1 MHMAKI
7 LFLAAVLVV
16 SAALQVNAQAPE
28 AATQAPA
35 DAPQTPAEPP
45 PPQTPTEKP
54 QPPVMPPQ
62 TQTPPPST
70 STSSPEGRGIFFNI
84 NIGGQSREQTFTE
97 SATFPLYNETGAVAT
112 THAIGGSAIFDIS
125 VGMRVWRNL
134 GVAIG
139 YSSFKDD
146 DDAGVTARVPHPVLF
161 QQPRTETT
169 TAALEHT
176 ENVVH
181 LQFMWTIPY
190 REKFQL
196 ALIAGPS
203 FFTVRQDLATVQAGN
218 IADPPPL
225 IRSITVTN
233 VKDSPVGFN
242 IGADGSYRITRVGM
256 ITVGVGLFARYVSAS
271 LDLPSAAGATLDG
284 DLHAGGFQGGGGLR
298 LGF

>member
-1 MHMAKI
+1 MHTLKLLFMAMVI
-7 LFLAAVLVV
+7 VV
-16 SAALQVNAQAPE
+16 GTVMQLNAQTPE
-28 AATQAPA
+28 
-35 DAPQTPAEPP
+35 
-45 PPQTPTEKP
+45 EKP

-70 STSSPEGRGIFFNI
+70 STSSPEGHGIFFNI

-112 THAIGGSAIFDIS
+112 THAIGGSAIFDLS

-169 TAALEHT
+169 TASLEHT

-190 REKFQL
+190 REQIPACAHRRPFVL
-196 ALIAGPS
+196 YSASGSGNRAGRRTSPTRP
-203 FFTVRQDLATVQAGN
+203 FTTSSSTAS
-218 IADPPPL
+218 
-225 IRSITVTN
+225 RSPD
-233 VKDSPVGFN
+233 VKDSPVGVN
-242 IGADGSYRITRVGM
+242 IGAMAATGSLEWRWSPSAWALRALRGRIARSSECRRCHTRGRSAWRRLSGRRRSPTRVL
-256 ITVGVGLFARYVSAS
+256 IPA
-271 LDLPSAAGATLDG
+271 
-284 DLHAGGFQGGGGLR
+284 
-298 LGF
+298 